1 MLDPKEIPCSP
12 IKNTLV
18 LLVTCS
24 QDESRRVLAEKVA
37 QNISTLASEAGL
49 ASSLV
54 LFDNASKYTD
64 HLKYMPAHS
73 YICCSERNIGYWSAI
88 DWVLRNRDSLGG
100 RGKKYLYIVES
111 DLWHDS
117 LLPLAECEA
126 FLDLEN
132 SAVGVRTQEFSV
144 RGRWRYDK
152 GLSHVP
158 FRKRRSLI
166 HLVNQATG
174 EKAWFKKTS
183 LNNLW
188 LSNIHAKLPALNRID
203 ALENVFRQ
211 LAARETFSEVDFFR
225 LMMAQMPRIGILDGG
240 IWHQLSTLDTSEVTS
255 GSWSSEAELKK
266 LGYQTTRTAS
276 IDRTMPIVSVRVV
289 GSQA

>member
-1 MLDPKEIPCSP
+1 MLDAKETLISP

-24 QDESRRVLAEKVA
+24 QDESRRVLAEKVT
-37 QNISTLASEAGL
+37 QNLSSLVCEAGL

-54 LFDNASKYTD
+54 LFDNASKYAN
-64 HLKYMPAHS
+64 HLSHMPANSH
-73 YICCSERNIGYWSAI
+73 ICRSERNIGYWSAI
-88 DWVLRNRDSLGG
+88 DWVLKNRESLGG
-100 RGKKYLYIVES
+100 AGKKYLYIVES
-111 DLWHDS
+111 DLWHDT
-117 LLPLAECEA
+117 LLPLADCET
-126 FLDLEN
+126 FLDTEN
-132 SAVGVRTQEFSV
+132 KAVGVRTQEFSV

-174 EKAWFKKTS
+174 EKAWFKKTGVK
-183 LNNLW
+183 NIW
-188 LSNIHAKLPALNRID
+188 MSNIHAKLPALNRIS

-211 LAARETFSEVDFFR
+211 LASCDAFSEVDFFR
-225 LMMAQMPRIGILDGG
+225 LMKAETPQIGILDGG
-240 IWHQLSTLDTSEVTS
+240 IWHQLSTPDTSEVTS

-266 LGYQTTRTAS
+266 MGYQTTRTAS
-276 IDRTMPIVSVRVV
+276 IDKTTPIVSVHVV
-289 GSQA
+289 GQHG